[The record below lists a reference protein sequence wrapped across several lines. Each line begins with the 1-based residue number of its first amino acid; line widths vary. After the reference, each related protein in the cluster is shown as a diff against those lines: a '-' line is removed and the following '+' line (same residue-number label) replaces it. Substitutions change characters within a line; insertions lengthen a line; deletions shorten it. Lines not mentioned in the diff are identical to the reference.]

1 MRRGIVMI
9 LLILTS
15 FLAFGGGKENYI
27 RGSVIEKVETLS
39 PEEYEEEVR
48 EIDVYRILLKE
59 GIDKGREVEVE
70 FPIYREE
77 AYNIP
82 LKAGMDAVIY
92 TEIGEDGSNIYYIV
106 DIDKRS
112 EMLVLSFI
120 FVALT
125 FLLARFKGIKALL
138 SLGVTVAA
146 IFYLFIPGVI
156 RGYSP
161 VVLSVVMALFASVI
175 TIYSMAGFSRKG
187 VVAILGSIGGVAFAG
202 ILSILFSGRMG
213 LIGFADMDSLNF
225 IPLLKGIKI
234 KELISA
240 GVILGS
246 MGAVMDVAMSIAS
259 ALHELKE
266 AKPDI
271 SPREVFLSGMR
282 IGSDVIGTMVNI
294 LILAY
299 AGSSLFTVM
308 ILVIQR
314 SEYPMIRILNFEF
327 MAVEVLRSLCGSLG
341 ILLAVPITSY
351 LSAYTHID
359 EGEKPEKIKA

>member
-1 MRRGIVMI
+1 MG
-9 LLILTS
+9 
-15 FLAFGGGKENYI
+15 
-27 RGSVIEKVETLS
+27 
-39 PEEYEEEVR
+39 
-48 EIDVYRILLKE
+48 
-59 GIDKGREVEVE
+59 
-70 FPIYREE
+70 
-77 AYNIP
+77 
-82 LKAGMDAVIY
+82 AVTY
-92 TEIGEDGSNIYYIV
+92 TEIGDDGSNIYYTV

-112 EMLVLSFI
+112 EVLVLSFI

-125 FLLARFKGIKALL
+125 FLLARFKDIKALL
-138 SLGVTVAA
+138 SLGVTVAT
-146 IFYLFIPGVI
+146 IFLFFIPGLI
-156 RGYSP
+156 RKYSP
-161 VVLSVVMALFASVI
+161 VVMVLFASVI
-175 TIYSMAGFSRKG
+175 TSYYMAGFSRKG

-202 ILSILFSGRMG
+202 ILSILFSNRMG

-266 AKPDI
+266 AKPNI

-282 IGSDVIGTMVNI
+282 IGSDVIETMVNT

-359 EGEKPEKIKA
+359 KEEKPEKIKV

>member
-1 MRRGIVMI
+1 
-9 LLILTS
+9 
-15 FLAFGGGKENYI
+15 
-27 RGSVIEKVETLS
+27 
-39 PEEYEEEVR
+39 
-48 EIDVYRILLKE
+48 
-59 GIDKGREVEVE
+59 
-70 FPIYREE
+70 
-77 AYNIP
+77 
-82 LKAGMDAVIY
+82 
-92 TEIGEDGSNIYYIV
+92 
-106 DIDKRS
+106 
-112 EMLVLSFI
+112 
-120 FVALT
+120 
-125 FLLARFKGIKALL
+125 
-138 SLGVTVAA
+138 
-146 IFYLFIPGVI
+146 
-156 RGYSP
+156 
-161 VVLSVVMALFASVI
+161 MALFASVI
-175 TIYSMAGFSRKG
+175 TIYSMVGFSRKG

-202 ILSILFSGRMG
+202 ILSILFSNRMG

-240 GVILGS
+240 GVLLGS

-266 AKPDI
+266 VKPDI

-282 IGSDVIGTMVNI
+282 IGSDVIGTMVNT

-314 SEYPMIRILNFEF
+314 AEYPMIRILNFEF

-359 EGEKPEKIKA
+359 KGEKPEKIKA